1 MLSVSAGL
9 SLRVPAGALPRS
21 ARARRPPPG
30 RTPRVVVPRAT
41 AASCCAAVVQSA
53 AYTTATVLATSVVTY
68 TAWEAPAS
76 FKTSSLA
83 DVLLLRKGLGHSA
96 RLLNKAASV
105 AGLALVALAFL
116 PHFAAQSSQLTF
128 NALALLGAHAAYSV
142 VRFYGTP
149 VIPKVQTW
157 LASGVPRPGPDG
169 AAAVKILARVL
180 GGMAQ
185 QCLAAGTFQL
195 VSRAVL
201 AYGVLSLGAA
211 HFLAERA
218 DRDGVPRVAPAGVA
232 ALALAAVALVS
243 VATGVTAA

>member
-1 MLSVSAGL
+1 MLLVSAGV
-9 SLRVPAGALPRS
+9 SLRAPAGPLPRS
-21 ARARRPPPG
+21 VVARRPAPG
-30 RTPRVVVPRAT
+30 REPRGAVPRASC
-41 AASCCAAVVQSA
+41 ASCCSAAFQSA
-53 AYTTATVLATSVVTY
+53 AYTTATVLAASVVSY

-76 FKTSSLA
+76 FNGAALA
-83 DVLLLRKGLGHSA
+83 DVVLLRKGVGHSA

-128 NALALLGAHAAYSV
+128 NALAMLGAHASYSV
-142 VRFYGTP
+142 IRFYGSPT
-149 VIPKVQTW
+149 IPRVQTW
-157 LASGVPRPGPDG
+157 LAAGLPRPGPDG
-169 AAAVKILARVL
+169 AAAVKIAALVL
-180 GGMAQ
+180 GGVAQ
-185 QCLAAGTFQL
+185 QCLAAGYLQL

-201 AYGVLSLGAA
+201 AFGVLSLGSA

>member
-1 MLSVSAGL
+1 M
-9 SLRVPAGALPRS
+9 
-21 ARARRPPPG
+21 
-30 RTPRVVVPRAT
+30 
-41 AASCCAAVVQSA
+41 
-53 AYTTATVLATSVVTY
+53 VTY
-68 TAWEAPAS
+68 TAWEAPTRFDGAA
-76 FKTSSLA
+76 LA
-83 DVLLLRKGLGHSA
+83 DVLLLRKGVGHSA

-128 NALALLGAHAAYSV
+128 NALAMLGTHAAFSV
-142 VRFYGTP
+142 IRYYDTP
-149 VIPKVQTW
+149 IVPRVQAW
-157 LASGVPRPGPDG
+157 LAAGLPRPGPEG
-169 AAAVKILARVL
+169 AAAVKVAALVM

-185 QCLAAGTFQL
+185 QCLAAGYLQL

-201 AYGVLSLGAA
+201 AFGVLSLGTA

-232 ALALAAVALVS
+232 AIVLAAVALVS